1 MDKLNE
7 IICAIGATSFRTLQ
21 VTFGLNLQ
29 QQQRDNFVSIHIGL
43 GKHNLSPTIIT
54 KAGAITVLTEH
65 KINLTSLGEATPLRE
80 ATSLSEDYFHFFS
93 NGEEINPTVVID
105 PELKCIDVIK
115 FHIFIHEYTISM

>member
-54 KAGAITVLTEH
+54 KGSNKEFVIAYEH
-65 KINLTSLGEATPLRE
+65 VKNPISLCE
-80 ATSLSEDYFHFFS
+80 
-93 NGEEINPTVVID
+93 V
-105 PELKCIDVIK
+105 
-115 FHIFIHEYTISM
+115 